1 MSKGGV
7 RMVRVDKA
15 SVQVEVEGYTTNDS
29 GRGWREVGVGMRGSR
44 LEAVTVYQSSIDLR
58 GRVGLGRGGEGA
70 REKGGEE
77 GIDSLGQTSCPAV
90 RRRRYCPL
98 PPGGDGSVGLVCKSW
113 LKPL

>member
-1 MSKGGV
+1 MSKGGG

-15 SVQVEVEGYTTNDS
+15 SVQVEVEGYTTSDC

-44 LEAVTVYQSSIDLR
+44 LEAVTVYQSSIDWR
-58 GRVGLGRGGEGA
+58 ERVGLGRGGERERGR
-70 REKGGEE
+70 REKKNRQART
-77 GIDSLGQTSCPAV
+77 DVVSSSKTSSV
-90 RRRRYCPL
+90 LCPL

>member
-1 MSKGGV
+1 MA
-7 RMVRVDKA
+7 RVDKA

-58 GRVGLGRGGEGA
+58 GRGGLGRGGEGA